1 MKTRA
6 CPDQIAPNVPM
17 NEAPHERF
25 NNPLVALCSILLA
38 AERGQISTYN
48 SSFGNGKVEQ
58 LAAIA
63 PQSLAVVT
71 EANYTVLIR

>member
-6 CPDQIAPNVPM
+6 CLDKLLPLFPM
-17 NEAPHERF
+17 NEAPHERC
-25 NNPLVALCSILLA
+25 NNPLLALCSILLA

-48 SSFGNGKVEQ
+48 SSFGNGTVEQ

-63 PQSLAVVT
+63 PKHLPWSRKRFTLS
-71 EANYTVLIR
+71 